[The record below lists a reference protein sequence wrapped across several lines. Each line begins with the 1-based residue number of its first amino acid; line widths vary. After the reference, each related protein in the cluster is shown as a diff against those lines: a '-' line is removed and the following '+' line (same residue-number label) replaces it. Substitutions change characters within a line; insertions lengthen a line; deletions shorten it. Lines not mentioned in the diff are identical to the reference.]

1 MHSCQKVLFPSKWY
15 WVSYKKCRDPH
26 LRESVTYLI
35 LCIYSFLCPKII
47 IQLIAPMDRQKLPY
61 SADNNKSWVTV
72 SLQAA
77 HAVSCLEE
85 ISGVCLAQPPAQSR
99 LSWRRLLRVSSN
111 MNIAS
116 LDIPQP
122 LYATCSQ
129 ISICTFATKA
139 SSHRFVNFYILMY
152 KWVVWMTVSLW
163 IAHIPLSSFLSSER
177 RNSTDL
183 CMRHLERRV
192 RILGRGH
199 SCKQQK

>member
-1 MHSCQKVLFPSKWY
+1 M
-15 WVSYKKCRDPH
+15 
-26 LRESVTYLI
+26 YLI

-129 ISICTFATKA
+129 IS
-139 SSHRFVNFYILMY
+139 HRFVNFYILMY